1 MPRLHCLNP
10 CRRYPKCRWGLYAS
24 PPPVAMAVVGL
35 FLLSSFFCEKKK
47 CTRVASGEKKSI
59 RGLHQEKKC
68 AFFPLAFFHTRV
80 TPKKNKLHG
89 LHFFPNT
96 RVAPK
101 KKKYTGYT
109 FFHTRVTAKKKVH
122 GLHFFPNAGYIFNCV
137 FWWGRGF
144 RITVC
149 YPSLVLSVSRQ
160 FCHRCSTGS
169 LGGTPS
175 PSLYIIP
182 VDVSGAPHLFVV
194 GEGVTGGWGVGV
206 GGSLGLSR
214 KMPEV
219 GRQP

>member
-47 CTRVASGEKKSI
+47 CTRVASGKKKSI

-80 TPKKNKLHG
+80 TPKKKKLHG

-101 KKKYTGYT
+101 KKK
-109 FFHTRVTAKKKVH
+109 VH
-122 GLHFFPNAGYIFNCV
+122 GLHFFPYAGYSKKKSTRVTFFSKRGLHFQLRVLVGQGVSDHRVLPIAGAQRFQAILPPV
-137 FWWGRGF
+137 FYRESGRH
-144 RITVC
+144 TK
-149 YPSLVLSVSRQ
+149 S
-160 FCHRCSTGS
+160 
-169 LGGTPS
+169 
-175 PSLYIIP
+175 
-182 VDVSGAPHLFVV
+182 
-194 GEGVTGGWGVGV
+194 
-206 GGSLGLSR
+206 
-214 KMPEV
+214 
-219 GRQP
+219 